1 MQIFA
6 IINLP
11 WKPYNNKIV
20 RSESNHKKKHPNNDY
35 KTKKHCKEKQVTHIL
50 LAKQPNRDCMRK
62 KHMLQN
68 LSNTVV
74 YFSVFGWRKQQSE
87 ELTY

>member
-11 WKPYNNKIV
+11 WEPYNNKIV

-35 KTKKHCKEKQVTHIL
+35 KTKNI
-50 LAKQPNRDCMRK
+50 AKKNK
-62 KHMLQN
+62 
-68 LSNTVV
+68 
-74 YFSVFGWRKQQSE
+74 
-87 ELTY
+87 